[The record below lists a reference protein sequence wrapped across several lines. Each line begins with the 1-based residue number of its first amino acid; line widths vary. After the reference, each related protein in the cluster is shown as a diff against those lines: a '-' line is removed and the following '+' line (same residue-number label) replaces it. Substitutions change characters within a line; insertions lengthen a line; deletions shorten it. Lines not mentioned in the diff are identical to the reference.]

1 VERASSI
8 LLAAILRILAA
19 TSIHEYVER
28 SSHVLSCI
36 TRGKHVAICEG
47 HMFLRRR
54 RRFLEFQKQNKRLCT
69 FVIYRIMY
77 VASQAEVHEGNY
89 NQTVINLLVNLSLR
103 EMQQMVKE
111 KTEPRILKFSCNC
124 IDSTDDPW
132 SYVSQSGVL
141 SSETRQIIINKIY
154 KEPKTVTQLAKEIGL
169 SQPAIHKHVADLLK
183 ESLIKEVEVP
193 ESERAFKREKY
204 YAPNFPVILKSDL
217 DILGPILKTIVKG
230 VVKVIKENENRLEKG
245 FSKTSL
251 PKKQWAFEDLTF
263 FLYRKITDLTRE
275 EFEREGFFPKIPVR
289 NGEKWV
295 FWTEEV
301 NLEEG

>member
-1 VERASSI
+1 M
-8 LLAAILRILAA
+8 
-19 TSIHEYVER
+19 
-28 SSHVLSCI
+28 
-36 TRGKHVAICEG
+36 G
-47 HMFLRRR
+47 
-54 RRFLEFQKQNKRLCT
+54 
-69 FVIYRIMY
+69 
-77 VASQAEVHEGNY
+77 
-89 NQTVINLLVNLSLR
+89 
-103 EMQQMVKE
+103 KE
-111 KTEPRILKFSCNC
+111 KGRPRILKFSCNC
-124 IDSTDDPW
+124 INSIEDPW

-141 SSETRQIIINKIY
+141 SSETRQIVINKIY

-169 SQPAIHKHVADLLK
+169 SQPAIHKHVVELLK

-204 YAPNFPVILKSDL
+204 YAPNFPVILKSDM
-217 DILGPILKTIVKG
+217 DILEPILRIIVKE
-230 VVKVIKENENRLEKG
+230 VVRIIKENENRLEIG
-245 FSKTSL
+245 FNKTSL

-275 EFEREGFFPKIPVR
+275 KFEQEGFFPEIPVR